1 MRWIELESGSL
12 VNLEQVCSICIV
24 EGLFNNEPPET
35 CSVVYTFHSKDAVYE
50 RFDTKAEAEGR
61 LRYLRDCLGVRS
73 YLEEKAAK
81 NARDAFFSELQKLT
95 EELAED

>member
-24 EGLFNNEPPET
+24 EGSFNNEPPET
-35 CSVVYTFHSKDAVYE
+35 CSVVYTFHGENAIFE
-50 RFDTKAEAEGR
+50 RFNTKAEAEGR
-61 LRYLRDCLGVRS
+61 LRYLSDCLGVSS
-73 YLEEKAAK
+73 YLEKVAK

>member
-1 MRWIELESGSL
+1 MRWIELESGGL

-24 EGLFNNEPPET
+24 EGSFNNEPPET
-35 CSVVYTFHSKDAVYE
+35 CNVVYTFHSKDAVYE

-61 LRYLRDCLGVRS
+61 LRYLSDCLGVSS
-73 YLEEKAAK
+73 YLEKVAK
-81 NARDAFFSELQKLT
+81 NACDAFFSELQKLT